1 MDDWLKS
8 LPSEAET
15 MALMRDLTAVGLRQM
30 GGFQL
35 VKWISNSGL
44 VMESIDVEKRAKEVK
59 ELDFDKDNLP
69 VERTLGLRVQK
80 QTPSG

>member
-15 MALMRDLTAVGLRQM
+15 MALMRDLTAVGLRQT

-35 VKWISNSGL
+35 VKWISNSRL

>member
-15 MALMRDLTAVGLRQM
+15 MALMRDLTAVRQM

-35 VKWISNSGL
+35 VKWISNSRS
-44 VMESIDVEKRAKEVK
+44 VMESIDVEKKSQRS
-59 ELDFDKDNLP
+59 
-69 VERTLGLRVQK
+69 ERIGLRQR
-80 QTPSG
+80 QSPC